1 MKENLVSIVIPSD
14 VVQTVLTAYQT
25 IKTALKDY
33 LIALTPEERRTILKM
48 GDRTLAF
55 VGKVIEFADA
65 NPNFVPP
72 YMNLPEL
79 KNDFAAYEALHT
91 MHTPLGQEVSE
102 LSDTLLSCG
111 NDCYKA
117 ALVFYNSVKTAAKND
132 VPGAKALYEELKKRF
147 EKTITETKE
156 EKTE

>member
-1 MKENLVSIVIPSD
+1 MKENLVSIVIPSE
-14 VVQTVLTAYQT
+14 VVQTVLTATQT
-25 IKTALKDY
+25 ITTALKDY
-33 LIALTPEERRTILKM
+33 LKALTPEERRTILKM

-55 VGKVIEFADA
+55 VAKVIEFADA

-72 YMNLPEL
+72 YLNLPEL
-79 KNDFAAYEALHT
+79 KNDFAAYESLHK
-91 MHTPLGQEVSE
+91 MHTPLEQEVSK

-117 ALVFYNSVKTAAKND
+117 SLLFYNSVKTAAKND
-132 VPGAKALYEELKKRF
+132 VPGAKSLYDELKKRF

>member
-1 MKENLVSIVIPSD
+1 MKENLVSIVIPSE
-14 VVQTVLTAYQT
+14 VVQTVLSAYQT
-25 IKTALKDY
+25 IETALKEY

-55 VGKVIEFADA
+55 VGKVIEFAEA

-79 KNDFAAYEALHT
+79 KNDYAAYESLHK
-91 MHTPLGQEVSE
+91 MHTPLDQEVSK
-102 LSDTLLSCG
+102 LSDTLLSAG
-111 NDCYKA
+111 NDCYRA

-132 VPGAKALYEELKKRF
+132 VPGAKTLYDELKKRF
-147 EKTITETKE
+147 EKSVTETKE

>member
-1 MKENLVSIVIPSD
+1 MKENLVSIVIPSE
-14 VVQTVLTAYQT
+14 VVQTVLTATQT
-25 IKTALKDY
+25 ITTALKDY
-33 LIALTPEERRTILKM
+33 LKALTPEERRTILKM

-55 VGKVIEFADA
+55 VAKVIEFADA

-72 YMNLPEL
+72 YLNLPEL
-79 KNDFAAYEALHT
+79 NNDFAAYESLHK
-91 MHTPLGQEVSE
+91 MHTPLEQEVSK

-117 ALVFYNSVKTAAKND
+117 SLLFYNSVKTAAKND
-132 VPGAKALYEELKKRF
+132 VPGAKSLYDELKKRF